1 METNQMSE
9 INHITKQV
17 IGCAIEVHK
26 NLGVG
31 LLESVYEEC
40 LFHELITTTNF
51 KVERQKEI
59 PVLYKGIKMECGFRA
74 DLIVENKV
82 VLELKAI
89 QEIHAIHKAQINTY
103 TKLTNCKVGLII
115 NFNSIILTKGIYRWI
130 I

>member
-1 METNQMSE
+1 MEINQMAE
-9 INHITKQV
+9 INHITQQV

-59 PVLYKGIKMECGFRA
+59 PVIYKGLKMECGFRA

-89 QEIHAIHKAQINTY
+89 QEIHPIHKAQINTY
-103 TKLTNCKVGLII
+103 TKLTNFKVGLII
-115 NFNSIILTKGIYRWI
+115 NFNSILLTKGIYRWI